1 MGEESKKQGCV
12 QPAKGPLVGPGA
24 GDNAEAGGAGGDEA
38 ARAGA
43 AEEAAMVTARVGR
56 EAIDFEANAYV
67 EGEGF
72 RTVKLSDYRGRW
84 IVLCFY
90 PGDFTFV

>member
-1 MGEESKKQGCV
+1 MTEQKEGCV
-12 QPAKGPLVGPGA
+12 KPARGPITAP
-24 GDNAEAGGAGGDEA
+24 
-38 ARAGA
+38 AGA
-43 AEEAAMVTARVGR
+43 AESQAVSPKEVQMTQARVGK

-67 EGEGF
+67 ESEGF
-72 RTVKLSDYRGRW
+72 KTVQLSQLKGKW

>member
-1 MGEESKKQGCV
+1 MSDNERDQGCV
-12 QPAKGPLVGPGA
+12 QPAAGPLV
-24 GDNAEAGGAGGDEA
+24 DAGGAEPGGAE
-38 ARAGA
+38 GT
-43 AEEAAMVTARVGR
+43 AEEEARMVTARVGR
-56 EAIDFEANAYV
+56 EAIDFEANAWV

-72 RTVKLSDYRGRW
+72 RTVKLSDYRGKW

>member
-1 MGEESKKQGCV
+1 MPEMKDGCV
-12 QPAKGPLVGPGA
+12 KPARGPIMATSDRATQAPATTHPQEVRMLASVGK
-24 GDNAEAGGAGGDEA
+24 
-38 ARAGA
+38 
-43 AEEAAMVTARVGR
+43 

-72 RTVKLSDYRGRW
+72 RPVKLSDYKGKW

>member
-1 MGEESKKQGCV
+1 MGEEKEKQGCV
-12 QPAKGPLVGPGA
+12 QPARGPLVEEA
-24 GDNAEAGGAGGDEA
+24 VAEGDAPAE
-38 ARAGA
+38 R
-43 AEEAAMVTARVGR
+43 AEEVREMVTARVGR

-72 RTVKLSDYRGRW
+72 RTVRLSEFKGKW

>member
-1 MGEESKKQGCV
+1 MAQQKDGCV
-12 QPAKGPLVGPGA
+12 KPARGPI
-24 GDNAEAGGAGGDEA
+24 A
-38 ARAGA
+38 ATAGA
-43 AEEAAMVTARVGR
+43 AEPQAASLKEAAMVQARVGK

-67 EGEGF
+67 ESEGF
-72 RTVKLSDYRGRW
+72 KTVQLSSYRGKW